1 MSQILEGTLKQ
12 YESKLYN
19 IEKKLCKTIK
29 HKELLL
35 SYKKS
40 KKYHKGMKLKFN
52 ISLCNRNIQLKS
64 GWNKILD
71 TASFRIRDKTTKAL
85 KKEITSLKRKRCE
98 NHTSIKN
105 NTTKEN
111 DKLIKKTVAQKVVIL
126 EHKIKSRQSRKKER
140 DHIQHATAPQ
150 KRNRRFKRNIA
161 IDKRKEKRKRYKA
174 RKKNDIKEIIENAPD
189 QNAINLSNAVL
200 SEDQKTLLKKGPSFI
215 PTPTN
220 INWYDVRKD
229 FTKFINKI
237 RHFADV
243 SDQPVQQQKQ
253 QQQLESNPE
262 NIVST
267 SINALPPG
275 KSPPVSS
282 IVNKSTNQSKAITAA

>member
-40 KKYHKGMKLKFN
+40 KKYRKGMKLKFN
-52 ISLCNRNIQLKS
+52 ISLCNRKIQLKNE
-64 GWNKILD
+64 WNKILD
-71 TASFRIRDKTTKAL
+71 TASFRTRDKITKAL
-85 KKEITSLKRKRCE
+85 KKEITSRKRKRCE

-126 EHKIKSRQSRKKER
+126 EHKIKSRHSRKK

-150 KRNRRFKRNIA
+150 K
-161 IDKRKEKRKRYKA
+161 
-174 RKKNDIKEIIENAPD
+174 KK
-189 QNAINLSNAVL
+189 
-200 SEDQKTLLKKGPSFI
+200 QKI
-215 PTPTN
+215 
-220 INWYDVRKD
+220 
-229 FTKFINKI
+229 
-237 RHFADV
+237 
-243 SDQPVQQQKQ
+243 
-253 QQQLESNPE
+253 
-262 NIVST
+262 
-267 SINALPPG
+267 
-275 KSPPVSS
+275 
-282 IVNKSTNQSKAITAA
+282 

>member
-1 MSQILEGTLKQ
+1 
-12 YESKLYN
+12 
-19 IEKKLCKTIK
+19 
-29 HKELLL
+29 
-35 SYKKS
+35 
-40 KKYHKGMKLKFN
+40 MKLKFN
-52 ISLCNRNIQLKS
+52 LSLCNWNIQLKNEC
-64 GWNKILD
+64 NKILD
-71 TASFRIRDKTTKAL
+71 TASFRTRDKIIKAL
-85 KKEITSLKRKRCE
+85 NKEITSLKRKRSE
-98 NHTSIKN
+98 NHTRIKN

-111 DKLIKKTVAQKVVIL
+111 YKVIKKTVAQKVVIL
-126 EHKIKSRQSRKKER
+126 EHKIKSRHSRKKGR
-140 DHIQHATAPQ
+140 GHIQHVTAPQ

-174 RKKNDIKEIIENAPD
+174 RKKDDIKEIIENAPD

-243 SDQPVQQQKQ
+243 SDQPVQQPKQ
-253 QQQLESNPE
+253 QQQLEVIPG
-262 NIVST
+262 NIIST
-267 SINALPPG
+267 SINVFPPG
-275 KSPPVSS
+275 KPGPVSS
-282 IVNKSTNQSKAITAA
+282 DSKQLYKSKQSNKAA